1 MPHVPPHPHPV
12 RRFLRR
18 LLVGFVLMGFLV
30 VGGTAFRVWQV
41 ARVDDRDRADVVVVL
56 GAAQYA
62 GKPSK
67 VLEARLRQAKS
78 LYEQGVAEYI
88 VTGGGR
94 RAGDRFTEAE
104 AGRRWLVDR
113 GVPEDRVI
121 TVGEGNDTLG
131 TLKAVAIEVK
141 DRGWETA
148 VIVSDPWH
156 SLRARTMAKDAGLDA
171 WTSPTHS
178 GPIVQTRETQAR
190 YILRETAALLYYR
203 ATNAS
208 ADGIAIDQEVG

>member
-1 MPHVPPHPHPV
+1 MPPHPHPV

-41 ARVDDRDRADVVVVL
+41 ARIDDRDKADVVVVL

-67 VLEARLRQAKS
+67 VLEARLRQAKA
-78 LYEQGVAEYI
+78 LYEQGVAGHI

-113 GVPEDRVI
+113 GVPADRVI

-141 DRGWETA
+141 ERGWESA

-156 SLRARTMAKDAGLDA
+156 SLRSRTMAKDAGLDA

-178 GPIVQTRETQAR
+178 GPIVQTRETQAK

>member
-1 MPHVPPHPHPV
+1 
-12 RRFLRR
+12 
-18 LLVGFVLMGFLV
+18 MGLLV

-62 GKPSK
+62 GRPSK
-67 VLEARLRQAKS
+67 VLEARLRKAKA
-78 LYEQGVAEYI
+78 LFEQGVADHV

-94 RAGDRFTEAE
+94 REGDRFSEAE
-104 AGRRWLVDR
+104 AGKRWLVDH

-121 TVGEGNDTLG
+121 QVGEGNDTLG
-131 TLKAVAIEVK
+131 TIKAVADVVLGK
-141 DRGWETA
+141 GWETA

-156 SLRARTMAKDAGLDA
+156 SLRARTMARDAGLDA

-178 GPIVQTRETQAR
+178 GPIVQTRETQAK

-203 ATNAS
+203 STHAS
-208 ADGIAIDQEVG
+208 ADRIAIDQEVG